1 MSGAPGMGTK
11 CASAAGSDLPRRE
24 RESRAVDRRVTVSV
38 RSVRGAGYRSEL
50 GRRDGHDVSQTQGG
64 LQAGQR
70 VSEVKVDPAL
80 RTTLAGT

>member
-38 RSVRGAGYRSEL
+38 PLFAEL
-50 GRRDGHDVSQTQGG
+50 GIDLNWAVATVMMCRKPKEACRRGRGSARLKWTP
-64 LQAGQR
+64 R
-70 VSEVKVDPAL
+70 
-80 RTTLAGT
+80 